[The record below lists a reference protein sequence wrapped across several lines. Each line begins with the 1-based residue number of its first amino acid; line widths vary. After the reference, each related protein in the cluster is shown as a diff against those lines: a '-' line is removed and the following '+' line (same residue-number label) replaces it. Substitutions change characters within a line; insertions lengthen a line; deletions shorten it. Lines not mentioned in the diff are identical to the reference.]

1 MSIRDVNETGHFDST
16 KLDNSAMGII
26 RKTTINPQ
34 QLNYSQFNAS
44 ISYRINKATFTL
56 GQGQQTIGY
65 GKMGNIVLS
74 DKAPSYPFF
83 KIIYTPT
90 RWLKFNYMHA
100 WLQSGIVDSTKTYG
114 LGNTV
119 YGGKREIYVPK
130 FFATHFVEII
140 PMRGLSINLGESIV
154 YTDQLEV
161 PYLIPISFFKAFDN
175 NKFGDNILAGA
186 NGQIFMGISSRNQLP
201 KTHLYAQLF
210 VDEIRVSSAFISSKS
225 RNQLGYQLGAS
236 VTDVILPTL
245 TFSAEYTRI
254 NPFVYRNFIPAQNYT
269 SSKYYLGDWM
279 GANADRLFF
288 SAQYKPKAKALVKA
302 FYMLM
307 GKGGQGTIE
316 DQYFAQ
322 PQPIFG
328 FDPKYKR
335 TQFGLE
341 AYYELF
347 NNIQCRFSHIITTQ
361 KPYLQ
366 GSTEQTTT
374 SLGFIWSRL

>member
-1 MSIRDVNETGHFDST
+1 MNFNFKKIVFCLCSLLLFSNIYSQNFTHQQSVIDFLDRMAQKGKIEFNDLMKPVDRTTVYQLLDQLKNKTDLNEIEKKEVAFFIQLYQFDHISDSINIKPQFSYLTQNKKIQPPLFSYIDKDFRVIFNPLFEYTVNTFSKSSILASSGFQLMGYVGKKFGFQMSIRDVNETGHFDST

-186 NGQIFMGISSRNQLP
+186 NGQIFM
-201 KTHLYAQLF
+201 
-210 VDEIRVSSAFISSKS
+210 EIGRASCRERVSSP
-225 RNQLGYQLGAS
+225 
-236 VTDVILPTL
+236 V
-245 TFSAEYTRI
+245 
-254 NPFVYRNFIPAQNYT
+254 
-269 SSKYYLGDWM
+269 
-279 GANADRLFF
+279 
-288 SAQYKPKAKALVKA
+288 
-302 FYMLM
+302 
-307 GKGGQGTIE
+307 
-316 DQYFAQ
+316 
-322 PQPIFG
+322 
-328 FDPKYKR
+328 
-335 TQFGLE
+335 
-341 AYYELF
+341 
-347 NNIQCRFSHIITTQ
+347 
-361 KPYLQ
+361 
-366 GSTEQTTT
+366 
-374 SLGFIWSRL
+374 